1 MRALLAT
8 LCFALAVS
16 AHAETWRFA
25 LIGDTP
31 YNNYERR
38 EFPLMLENIAAEHPA
53 FIIHIGDF
61 KSSSWRCSD
70 RLFLDRK
77 SLFNASAVPLIYVPG
92 DNEWVDCKRLVA
104 GHYDERERLEKLREL
119 FFAERFSLGKK
130 RLRVEQQSAA
140 NPEHLRW
147 RLGPTLFVSINIPG
161 PNNNFGMGKEAS
173 AEFLQRNPATLSWI
187 KQGFALARK
196 EHSVALVIAMQG
208 NPGFKTFMAD
218 LGHSGYRE
226 LLETLQQETAD
237 FDGQVLLLHGDTH
250 WQRIDHPL
258 RHPETK
264 ETLSNFTRVESFGYP
279 FMGWV
284 KIIID
289 SEHPTLFR
297 FETHPHN
304 QKQ

>member
-8 LCFALAVS
+8 LCFAIAVS

-38 EFPLMLENIAAEHPA
+38 ELPSMLENIAAEHPA

-77 SLFNASAVPLIYVPG
+77 SLFNTSTVPFIYVPG
-92 DNEWVDCKRLVA
+92 DNEWTDCKRLIA
-104 GHYDERERLEKLREL
+104 GHYDERERLAKLREV
-119 FFAERFSLGKK
+119 FFAEPFSLGKI
-130 RLRVEQQSAA
+130 RLRVEQQSAST
-140 NPEHLRW
+140 PENLRW
-147 RLGPTLFVSINIPG
+147 RLGPTLFISINVPG
-161 PNNNFGMGKEAS
+161 PDNNFGMSKEAS
-173 AEFLQRNPATLSWI
+173 PEFMERNPAILSWI
-187 KQGFALARK
+187 RQGFALARHD
-196 EHSVALVIAMQG
+196 HSAAIVIAMQG
-208 NPGFKTFMAD
+208 NPGFKTFMANM
-218 LGHSGYRE
+218 GYSGYRE
-226 LLETLQQETAD
+226 LLETLQRETAD

-258 RHPETK
+258 RHPKTK
-264 ETLSNFTRVESFGYP
+264 ESLNNFTRIESFGYP

-304 QKQ
+304 PKQ